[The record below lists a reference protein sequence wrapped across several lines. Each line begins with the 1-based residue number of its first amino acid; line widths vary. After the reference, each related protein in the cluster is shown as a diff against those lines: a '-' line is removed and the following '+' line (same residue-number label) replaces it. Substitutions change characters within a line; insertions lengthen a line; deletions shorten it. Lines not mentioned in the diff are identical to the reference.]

1 MKDMIV
7 TSTAWRWVASV
18 VYQGERV
25 LDLQER
31 MKMPRDLDEL
41 SKQVEHLKKNPDMSP
56 IEDHYFV
63 TSVSKSVEWIAEIHK
78 LDLIDPT
85 LTEAFLNE
93 ASEVKTVR
101 NVREHYN
108 EYLDGREKSKNKV
121 IIEVED
127 LTVRIDATSVAIDS
141 NGVRIIGGR
150 VRVQPLMEAAK
161 ALLPALYQA
170 KEAAVQADLALQ
182 QARLSGQG

>member
-41 SKQVEHLKKNPDMSP
+41 SKQVEHLKKNPDMSH

-108 EYLDGREKSKNKV
+108 EYLDGREKKQKQSH
-121 IIEVED
+121 
-127 LTVRIDATSVAIDS
+127 
-141 NGVRIIGGR
+141 
-150 VRVQPLMEAAK
+150 
-161 ALLPALYQA
+161 Y
-170 KEAAVQADLALQ
+170 
-182 QARLSGQG
+182 